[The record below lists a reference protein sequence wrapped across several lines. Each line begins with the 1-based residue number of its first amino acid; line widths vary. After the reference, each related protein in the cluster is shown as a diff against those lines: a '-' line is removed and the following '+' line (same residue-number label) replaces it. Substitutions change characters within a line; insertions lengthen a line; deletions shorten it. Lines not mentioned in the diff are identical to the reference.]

1 MAISQ
6 ITRKILASSFQ
17 DDIHVSRRVTL
28 NLGIRYDFFGN
39 PAGAKLNALNSI
51 ASVPGTP
58 LVFNVPK
65 QDWRNNVGPRIG
77 FAWDPTGSGKW

>member
-1 MAISQ
+1 M
-6 ITRKILASSFQ
+6 
-17 DDIHVSRRVTL
+17 SRRVTV

-65 QDWRNNVGPRIG
+65 QDWNNVGPRDRFCLGPHRIRQMVDSRG
-77 FAWDPTGSGKW
+77 WSCSL